1 MIVPLKQPIMYSI
14 WRKTVSL
21 QFPPLMQ
28 MSHFIMSYLIS
39 VLLLQTIASRY
50 IQQLNNFHHKYHH
63 LFPPPPQKKKILLR
77 IIDLDNIFRVI
88 NRHYSEYTY
97 IQDTLFPHP
106 DNITH
111 VLDQP
116 GFVQWSFMWNWYY
129 FMFYLIHSTGN
140 AQLPV
145 VSNSMRDYAQK
156 QHSEIL

>member
-106 DNITH
+106 DNITRTGLARFCTVVFH
-111 VLDQP
+111 VEL
-116 GFVQWSFMWNWYY
+116 VL
-129 FMFYLIHSTGN
+129 FYVL
-140 AQLPV
+140 
-145 VSNSMRDYAQK
+145 SNSFYRKCTTPCGEQQHERLCTKAAQ
-156 QHSEIL
+156 